1 MLALVVAG
9 VFACM
14 ATLKPGWTVV
24 AVSAVAIYSVALYGD
39 RLRTLLTAGCV
50 LAVTVAVMTL
60 FSDRGLLSYDAV
72 TRLGVLL
79 IALVLGDA
87 VRSRRTI
94 ERTAAQREVERE
106 RRARDDSERRLADE
120 RLRIAREVH
129 DVVAHAMVAINVQA
143 GVAAHVLHKRPG
155 QAETALTEIKRVS
168 GAALDDLRA
177 TLGLLRDEHAVAPV
191 HPTRVLS
198 GVPDLAAP
206 SARRRGARRH
216 RGRRPRGERDLAGRR
231 RGLSDRAG
239 GADQRPAPRRRL
251 VGGGPRR
258 HRRARRVEIDVR
270 NDGVAPG
277 DRGGQRRGTGNG
289 LRGMAERAEA
299 LGGRVE
305 AGRLPDGGWRV
316 ARPARPRAPPGG
328 AVDLSVSSLA
338 DDQALVRAGFAAL
351 LEAEDDLEVCG
362 EASDGEEALAARAL
376 ARARHRAHGRPHAA
390 DGRARGDRGDHLRRA
405 SADTR
410 VVVLTTFEL
419 DEYVFGA
426 LRAGASGF
434 LLKDLEAPDLLAA
447 IRVVAEGDA
456 LLAPRRDPAPDRGLR
471 RARPS
476 ARSRRRRPWTA
487 HARASARCSR
497 SSAPGSS
504 NGEIADRL
512 VVSPLTA
519 KTHVSRL
526 LMKLGARDRAQLV
539 VVAYESGLVVPG
551 GLS

>member
-1 MLALVVAG
+1 MRRVLRSADTRELPLVLVLIAAALAEGQWSPDAGGLSPLGVVAAVGIAVPLLWRHRAPQTVLALVVAG

-39 RLRTLLTAGCV
+39 RTRTLLTAGCV

-94 ERTAAQREVERE
+94 ERAAAQREVERE

-177 TLGLLRDEHAVAPV
+177 TLGLLRDEDAAAPV
-191 HPTRVLS
+191 QPTHVLS

-206 SARRRGARRH
+206 LRAAGVRVAVDLDGPEERVTSPVGTAAYRIVQEALTNVLRHADASSAAVHVAIGAN
-216 RGRRPRGERDLAGRR
+216 
-231 RGLSDRAG
+231 
-239 GADQRPAPRRRL
+239 
-251 VGGGPRR
+251 
-258 HRRARRVEIDVR
+258 RVEIDVR
-270 NDGVAPG
+270 NDSLAPPSAP
-277 DRGGQRRGTGNG
+277 QANGTGNG

-305 AGRLPDGGWRV
+305 AGRLPDGGWQV
-316 ARPARPRAPPGG
+316 H
-328 AVDLSVSSLA
+328 AVLP
-338 DDQALVRAGFAAL
+338 
-351 LEAEDDLEVCG
+351 
-362 EASDGEEALAARAL
+362 L
-376 ARARHRAHGRPHAA
+376 AR
-390 DGRARGDRGDHLRRA
+390 
-405 SADTR
+405 
-410 VVVLTTFEL
+410 
-419 DEYVFGA
+419 
-426 LRAGASGF
+426 
-434 LLKDLEAPDLLAA
+434 
-447 IRVVAEGDA
+447 
-456 LLAPRRDPAPDRGLR
+456 
-471 RARPS
+471 
-476 ARSRRRRPWTA
+476 
-487 HARASARCSR
+487 
-497 SSAPGSS
+497 
-504 NGEIADRL
+504 
-512 VVSPLTA
+512 
-519 KTHVSRL
+519 
-526 LMKLGARDRAQLV
+526 
-539 VVAYESGLVVPG
+539 
-551 GLS
+551 

>member
-1 MLALVVAG
+1 MRRVLRSADTRELPLVLVLIAAALAEGQWSPDAGGLSPLGVVAAVGIAVPLLWRHRAPQTVLALVVAG

-39 RLRTLLTAGCV
+39 RTRTLLTAGCV

-177 TLGLLRDEHAVAPV
+177 TLGLLRDENAPAPV

-206 SARRRGARRH
+206 LRAAGVRVDIEVDGPEGSVTSPVGAAAYRIVQEALTNVLRHGDASSAAVRVAIGAQ
-216 RGRRPRGERDLAGRR
+216 
-231 RGLSDRAG
+231 S
-239 GADQRPAPRRRL
+239 
-251 VGGGPRR
+251 
-258 HRRARRVEIDVR
+258 VEIDVR
-270 NDGVAPG
+270 NDGVAPVTEAANG
-277 DRGGQRRGTGNG
+277 AGTGNG

-305 AGRLPDGGWRV
+305 AGRLPDGGWQV
-316 ARPARPRAPPGG
+316 H
-328 AVDLSVSSLA
+328 AVLRS
-338 DDQALVRAGFAAL
+338 
-351 LEAEDDLEVCG
+351 
-362 EASDGEEALAARAL
+362 
-376 ARARHRAHGRPHAA
+376 HHRPH
-390 DGRARGDRGDHLRRA
+390 
-405 SADTR
+405 S
-410 VVVLTTFEL
+410 
-419 DEYVFGA
+419 
-426 LRAGASGF
+426 
-434 LLKDLEAPDLLAA
+434 
-447 IRVVAEGDA
+447 
-456 LLAPRRDPAPDRGLR
+456 
-471 RARPS
+471 RP
-476 ARSRRRRPWTA
+476 ARSRRRR
-487 HARASARCSR
+487 RAWA
-497 SSAPGSS
+497 
-504 NGEIADRL
+504 
-512 VVSPLTA
+512 
-519 KTHVSRL
+519 
-526 LMKLGARDRAQLV
+526 
-539 VVAYESGLVVPG
+539 
-551 GLS
+551 

>member
-1 MLALVVAG
+1 MRRVLRSADTRELPLVLLLLAAALAEGQWSPDAGGVSPLGVVAAVGIAVPLLWRHRAPQTVLALVVAG

-39 RLRTLLTAGCV
+39 RTRTLLTAGCV

-177 TLGLLRDEHAVAPV
+177 TLGLLRDENASAPV

-206 SARRRGARRH
+206 LRAAGVRVDIEVDGPEGSVTSPVGAAAYRIVQEALTNVLRHGDASSAAVRVAIGAQ
-216 RGRRPRGERDLAGRR
+216 
-231 RGLSDRAG
+231 S
-239 GADQRPAPRRRL
+239 
-251 VGGGPRR
+251 
-258 HRRARRVEIDVR
+258 VEIDVR
-270 NDGVAPG
+270 NDGVAPVTEAANG
-277 DRGGQRRGTGNG
+277 AGTGNG

-305 AGRLPDGGWRV
+305 AGRLPDGGWQV
-316 ARPARPRAPPGG
+316 HAVLPLAPPPSLPPGAQPPGG
-328 AVDLSVSSLA
+328 
-338 DDQALVRAGFAAL
+338 G
-351 LEAEDDLEVCG
+351 
-362 EASDGEEALAARAL
+362 
-376 ARARHRAHGRPHAA
+376 
-390 DGRARGDRGDHLRRA
+390 
-405 SADTR
+405 T
-410 VVVLTTFEL
+410 
-419 DEYVFGA
+419 
-426 LRAGASGF
+426 
-434 LLKDLEAPDLLAA
+434 
-447 IRVVAEGDA
+447 
-456 LLAPRRDPAPDRGLR
+456 
-471 RARPS
+471 
-476 ARSRRRRPWTA
+476 PWA
-487 HARASARCSR
+487 
-497 SSAPGSS
+497 
-504 NGEIADRL
+504 
-512 VVSPLTA
+512 
-519 KTHVSRL
+519 
-526 LMKLGARDRAQLV
+526 
-539 VVAYESGLVVPG
+539 
-551 GLS
+551 